1 MTFPLDDTVAALAS
15 APGSAARGI
24 VRISGPDVRD
34 VLERLMASDPASP
47 SALPPSVSVPRRFHG
62 ELFLKDIGGSLPVD
76 VMYWPTGRSYTG
88 QPLAELHTVG
98 SPPLLES
105 VLTEVFRQNVRPARA
120 GEFTLRAFLAGRL
133 DLIRAEAVLGVIDAQ
148 DHEELETALKQLGGG
163 LSGEIAQVRSDL
175 LDLLAELEAGLDF
188 VEEDI
193 EFVQRAELIHRLSG
207 ALEAIA
213 HLSRQAETRM
223 QTTGRWRVVLT
234 GLPNAGKSCLF
245 NALIGEEAAIV
256 SPIKGTTRDV
266 LLASGTWEGVAVELV
281 DTAGWEASPTDLMRQ
296 AEAHRL
302 EQSLEADVLVL
313 CIAKDQSAE
322 DAAWNRHQLGEL
334 HAQKVPCLV
343 VRTKDDLPEG
353 NPSPLDAYSPA
364 VRVSAVTGA
373 GLEELKHSIATRL
386 SQQSRGGRQL
396 IGTTAA
402 RSRESL
408 LAAEDSIRQALAA
421 AQKSA
426 GEEIIALELH
436 QALDHLGR
444 ILGTVFTDDIL
455 DRIFSKFCIGK

>member
-1 MTFPLDDTVAALAS
+1 MIAALAS
-15 APGSAARGI
+15 APGAAARGI

-34 VLERLMASDPASP
+34 VLDRLGICD
-47 SALPPSVSVPRRFHG
+47 SARREPRPPNTVPRRFQG
-62 ELFLKDIGGSLPVD
+62 ALFLKDIGDAALPVD
-76 VMYWPTGRSYTG
+76 VMYWPTSRSYTG

-98 SPPLLES
+98 SPPLLEA
-105 VLTEVFRQNVRPARA
+105 VLAELFRQGVRPARA

-133 DLIRAEAVLGVIDAQ
+133 DLIEAEAVLGVIDAQ
-148 DHEELETALKQLGGG
+148 DHQELETALKQLGGG
-163 LSGEIAQVRSDL
+163 LSGEIAAVRSDL

-193 EFVQRAELIHRLSG
+193 EFVERADLINRLTH
-207 ALEAIA
+207 ALDAIGR
-213 HLSRQAETRM
+213 LSRQAENRL
-223 QTTGRWRVVLT
+223 QTTGRWRVVIT

-245 NALIGEEAAIV
+245 NALAREEAAIV

-266 LLASGTWEGVAVELV
+266 LVANVDLEGVAVELI
-281 DTAGWEASPTDLMRQ
+281 DTAGWEASPDDMMKQ
-296 AEAHRL
+296 AEAKRL
-302 EQSLEADVLVL
+302 EHALAADVLL
-313 CIAKDQSAE
+313 FCIAKDQTAE
-322 DAAWNRHQLGEL
+322 DAAWNREQLAEL
-334 HAQKVPCLV
+334 RAQGRSCLAIQ
-343 VRTKDDLPEG
+343 TKDDLAMDPVSLADFA
-353 NPSPLDAYSPA
+353 SPLI
-364 VRVSAVTGA
+364 RVSAITEQ
-373 GLEELKHSIATRL
+373 GLEELKHRIALAL
-386 SQQSRGGRQL
+386 SQQSQGGRQL

-408 LAAEDSIRQALAA
+408 TAAEEALREALAA
-421 AQKSA
+421 AQQSA

>member
-1 MTFPLDDTVAALAS
+1 MTLALDDTIAALAS
-15 APGSAARGI
+15 APGAAARGI

-34 VLERLMASDPASP
+34 VLDRLIVAN
-47 SALPPSVSVPRRFHG
+47 SARREPRPPNSYPRRFPG
-62 ELFLKDIGGSLPVD
+62 EVFLQDIGAALPVD

-98 SPPLLES
+98 SPPLLEM
-105 VLTEVFRQNVRPARA
+105 LLGEVFRHGVRPARA
-120 GEFTLRAFLAGRL
+120 GEFTLRAFLAERL
-133 DLIRAEAVLGVIDAQ
+133 DLIEAEAVLGVIDAQ
-148 DHEELETALKQLGGG
+148 DHQELETALKQLGGG

-193 EFVQRAELIHRLSG
+193 EFVERAALINRLTKALDAISRLSQ
-207 ALEAIA
+207 
-213 HLSRQAETRM
+213 QAEDRL

-245 NALIGEEAAIV
+245 NALAGEEAAIV

-266 LLASGTWEGVAVELV
+266 LIAPVDWEGVSVELI
-281 DTAGWEASPTDLMRQ
+281 DTAGWEAAPTDVMQ
-296 AEAHRL
+296 EAEAKRL

-313 CIAKDQSAE
+313 CISKDQTVE
-322 DAAWNRHQLGEL
+322 DAVWNLERLGEL
-334 HAQKVPCLV
+334 QTQNRPFLV
-343 VRTKDDLPEG
+343 VETKEDLPDNVHFLPG
-353 NPSPLDAYSPA
+353 GDAPV
-364 VRVSAVTGA
+364 VRVSAITGQ
-373 GLEELKHSIATRL
+373 GLEDLKHRIALAL
-386 SQQSRGGRQL
+386 SQQSQHVRQL

-408 LAAEDSIRQALAA
+408 FAAEDALREALDAARQ
-421 AQKSA
+421 SR